1 MKKTIFFDVDN
12 TLVCREKNVI
22 CDYTIKAIN
31 LCKNN
36 GIDVAIATGR
46 SLAMVKQENFYNM
59 FNTIVSANGSL
70 ITVNN
75 NVIYKKFMNKNMVQ
89 SIVKYFEENNIPYC
103 LHLLDKSIGKTESK
117 WIKDFSEKYNMKI
130 DKIEYEVVNNICEYE
145 VFQLNANINKEDI
158 NELKNKYG
166 IFKFVK
172 LIDIND
178 GYDIFNGECSKGS
191 AIRYIRSISDNEN
204 IKYFAFGDGFND
216 LEMFEEVD
224 FGIAMGNACNELK
237 KKADLV
243 TDNINQ
249 RGVYNALKTLKII

>member
-22 CDYTIKAIN
+22 CDYTIKGIN
-31 LCKNN
+31 MCKNN

-46 SLAMVKQENFYNM
+46 SLAMVKQENFCDM

-75 NVIYKKFMNKNMVQ
+75 KVIYKKFMNKNMVKNM
-89 SIVKYFEENNIPYC
+89 VKYFEENNIPYC
-103 LHLLDKSIGKTESK
+103 LHLLDKSVGKTESK
-117 WIKDFSEKYNMKI
+117 WIKDFSGKYNMKI
-130 DKIEYEVVNNICEYE
+130 DKIEDKIVNNICEYE
-145 VFQLNANINKEDI
+145 VFQLNANINKKHI
-158 NELKNKYG
+158 SELISKYDM
-166 IFKFVK
+166 FKFVK

-191 AIRYIRSISDNEN
+191 AIRYIRSISKNEN

-224 FGIAMGNACNELK
+224 FGVAMGNACKELK
-237 KKADLV
+237 EKDSLV
-243 TDNINQ
+243 TDDINQ
-249 RGVYNALKTLKII
+249 RRVYNALKTLKII